1 MYESE
6 LSVRRFRRRRARESS
21 FIFIAGHD
29 HEILMHSTCIFAHL
43 QQIHS
48 EMLTVTQ
55 TTARVNSRYNF
66 KLGPDDSR
74 EPCVRGARPRSS
86 LEVELDC
93 PVRDALHAA
102 ARLTWQKWLYRIYQ

>member
-1 MYESE
+1 MIMKYSCTQHVY
-6 LSVRRFRRRRARESS
+6 S
-21 FIFIAGHD
+21 
-29 HEILMHSTCIFAHL
+29 HL